1 VHPEFNHSFSNT
13 NYSLSATIAARLL
26 KNVKPTTISWVKY
39 SNVLE
44 QIKDYQKS
52 LCLRVH
58 NDVRDAGLEYYWRPV
73 TYKGVESLTHED
85 VTGTY
90 VINISE
96 HFKQW
101 YDHLDSAKKKEAC
114 KALAYLKK
122 KNILCE
128 CLDIKGFKLVSSAM
142 RLVCKSFVKVEI
154 AIRHV
159 SKPVRPRM
167 IQFLPPEFMVNLA
180 PHAYLCYKH
189 LKQHTSDPQHLY
201 VNTSG
206 STYETLSRMVQE
218 ALIKTQN
225 ASGLNLVNLAT
236 LFFNGDD
243 SLVLMNKKLFL
254 SNPWVDG
261 SSIWGRDPVTH
272 RKTSIYLATYC
283 SGWFVRYFDGRK
295 HVPFFEP
302 RPFKALAKSAF
313 VIATNAINVALKD
326 ELRLSLL
333 SELIEARSLSM
344 YYSFH
349 LDPFMA
355 EIALAWLA
363 KVESKWY
370 GMLSRHRSG
379 SQTIDDVAPLTKID
393 SYLSGLTYQDRVRL
407 NLRSEYKHVSNTLN
421 HVYNDESVWWSYEV
435 NYGVTKTELIALRD
449 RLIAA
454 ISKCDIGSYE
464 LVDDNLLKSLIQ
476 ADLDAKNPCVT
487 QKDMWFDNEGD
498 IGIYEV
504 DCSAYDSTTQYES
517 LCHNVWFQQECFG
530 ETLFIDAIK
539 LRHRMQVQSRSR
551 YQNAA
556 WITRDQM
563 LSGYYDT
570 SIGNGI
576 TNCTE
581 ITTSLCLSYPNCY
594 LKFE

>member
-1 VHPEFNHSFSNT
+1 MHPEYNHSFSNT

-26 KNVKPTTISWVKY
+26 KNVKPSTISWVKY
-39 SNVLE
+39 SNVLT
-44 QIKDYQKS
+44 QIREYQS
-52 LCLRVH
+52 ALCLRVR
-58 NDVRDAGLEYYWRPV
+58 NDVRDAGLEYYWRPI
-73 TYKGVESLTHED
+73 TYNGVETVTHED
-85 VTGTY
+85 INGLHI
-90 VINISE
+90 INISE

-101 YDHLDSAKKKEAC
+101 YDHLESVKKKEAC
-114 KALAYLKK
+114 KALAYLKR

-128 CLDIKGFKLVSSAM
+128 CMDIKGFKLVSSAM

-154 AIRHV
+154 AIRHI

-189 LKQHTSDPQHLY
+189 LKHHTSDPQHLY

-206 STYETLSRMVQE
+206 STYDSLSRMVQE
-218 ALIKTQN
+218 ALTKTQN
-225 ASGLNLVNLAT
+225 ASGTNLVNLAT

-243 SLVLMNKKLFL
+243 SLVLMNKQLFL
-254 SNPWVDG
+254 SSAWVDG

-283 SGWFVRYFDGRK
+283 SGWFVRYFDGSK
-295 HVPFFEP
+295 HVPFFQP

-313 VIATNAINVALKD
+313 VIATNAINVALTDD
-326 ELRLSLL
+326 ERLHLL
-333 SELIEARSLSM
+333 TELIEARSLSM

-355 EIALAWLA
+355 EIALAWLE
-363 KVESKWY
+363 KVNSKWY
-370 GMLSRHRSG
+370 EPLSLHRSG
-379 SQTIDDVAPLTKID
+379 SQSFDDEHLHKQIDDYLD
-393 SYLSGLTYQDRVRL
+393 SLTYQDRVRL
-407 NLRSEYKHVSNTLN
+407 NLRSEHKHVPTTLN
-421 HVYNDESVWWSYEV
+421 RVYDDTSVWWSYEI
-435 NYGVTKTELIALRD
+435 NYGITTTELLELRG
-449 RLIAA
+449 RLINV
-454 ISKCDIGSYE
+454 IKNCDIGNYK
-464 LVDDNLLKSLIQ
+464 LVDDSLLKSLIQ
-476 ADLDAKNPCVT
+476 ADLDAKNPCVS
-487 QKDMWFDNEGD
+487 QKDLWFDNEGD

-504 DCSAYDSTTQYES
+504 DCSAYDSTTQYDS

-530 ETLFIDAIK
+530 ETLFVDAIK
-539 LRHRMQVQSRSR
+539 LRHRMQVQSRSK

-581 ITTSLCLSYPNCY
+581 ITTSLCLSYPNCH